1 MLNLDHVRL
10 ARHVA
15 RLSQRQLG
23 ERIGQD
29 QSYVSR
35 LERGGLPGL
44 TADTLAKLALALGV
58 SADYL
63 LGLPPLPSGP
73 VLRPQTAL
81 PQGPMQD
88 ASRTRARNDAAV
100 QRAILAQALAAHAA
114 SRSPREPLVQHAPPP
129 DEPDGTVV
137 FPG

>member
-1 MLNLDHVRL
+1 MLNLDHLRL

-44 TADTLAKLALALGV
+44 TADTLARLALALGV

-63 LGLPPLPSGP
+63 LGLPPLPAGP
-73 VLRPQTAL
+73 VLRPQTPL
-81 PQGPMQD
+81 DHGPVQD
-88 ASRTRARNDAAV
+88 ASRARARHDETV
-100 QRAILAQALAAHAA
+100 QRAVLAQALAAHAA
-114 SRSPREPLVQHAPPP
+114 SQSPREPRVPHAPPP
-129 DEPDGTVV
+129 DEPDGTVI
-137 FPG
+137 FP